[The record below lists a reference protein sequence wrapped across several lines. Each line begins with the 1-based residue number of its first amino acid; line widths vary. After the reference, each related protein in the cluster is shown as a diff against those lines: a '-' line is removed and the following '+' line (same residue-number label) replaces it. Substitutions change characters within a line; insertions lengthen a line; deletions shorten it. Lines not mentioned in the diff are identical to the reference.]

1 MTTQVSEI
9 PTVAQLYQLKKL
21 SPDASTSVTPSQA
34 LNNKVS
40 IFRGNI
46 TKLRVDAI
54 VNAANKFLA
63 GGGGVD
69 GAIHAA
75 AGPGLSQ
82 ECSTLDGCETGS
94 AKITGAY
101 ELPCK
106 KVIHAVGPVY
116 SRPGRE
122 KCAALLASCYT
133 TSLQLAV
140 DNDCKSIVFS
150 GLSTGVYGYP
160 SQDAASVA
168 TKAVRGFLEG
178 AAGDKIDRVI
188 FCTFEMKDVHA
199 YNDWTP
205 LAFPPTEQDLKGG
218 DQANESEQGKG
229 GEPAEQ
235 PDVVKAKEATD
246 DNEQTEASNKA
257 EKAEVV
263 GAGETVVG
271 STSGNVS
278 GSHATVDDLPE
289 VPKAEP
295 STGDEPES
303 KRQKQQQPSDS

>member
-1 MTTQVSEI
+1 MATQVSDI

-21 SPDASTSVTPSQA
+21 SPPATETGTSVTPSEA

-46 TKLRVDAI
+46 TKLQVDAI
-54 VNAANKFLA
+54 VNAANKYLA

-75 AGPGLSQ
+75 AGPGLLQ
-82 ECSTLDGCETGS
+82 ECSTLGGCKTGS

-116 SRPGRE
+116 SRSDRE
-122 KCAALLASCYT
+122 KSAELLASCYT

-140 DNDCKSIVFS
+140 DNDCKSVAFS
-150 GLSTGVYGYP
+150 GISTGVYGYP
-160 SQDAASVA
+160 SHDAASVA

-178 AAGDKIDRVI
+178 ASGDKIDRVI
-188 FCTFEMKDVHA
+188 FCTFEMKDVNA
-199 YNDWTP
+199 YNDWVP
-205 LAFPPTEQDLKGG
+205 RVFPPAGQDLKGG
-218 DQANESEQGKG
+218 DQANESKQ
-229 GEPAEQ
+229 AE
-235 PDVVKAKEATD
+235 DSDKSK
-246 DNEQTEASNKA
+246 
-257 EKAEVV
+257 KAEVV
-263 GAGETVVG
+263 EAGGATIGGASEK
-271 STSGNVS
+271 VS
-278 GSHATVDDLPE
+278 GSQTTVDDLPE

-295 STGDEPES
+295 STEDGPEP
-303 KRQKQQQPSDS
+303 KRQKQQPSDP

>member
-1 MTTQVSEI
+1 MLTSYLSKRLSSLSSAAKMATQVSDI

-21 SPDASTSVTPSQA
+21 SPPATETGTSVTPSEA

-46 TKLRVDAI
+46 TKLQVDAI
-54 VNAANKFLA
+54 VNAANKYLA

-75 AGPGLSQ
+75 AGPGLLQ
-82 ECSTLDGCETGS
+82 ECSTLGGCKTGS

-116 SRPGRE
+116 SRSERE
-122 KCAALLASCYT
+122 KSAQLLASCYT

-140 DNDCKSIVFS
+140 DNDCKSVAFS
-150 GLSTGVYGYP
+150 GISTGVYGYP

-178 AAGDKIDRVI
+178 ASGDMIDRVI
-188 FCTFEMKDVHA
+188 FCTFEMKDVNA
-199 YNDWTP
+199 YNDW
-205 LAFPPTEQDLKGG
+205 
-218 DQANESEQGKG
+218 
-229 GEPAEQ
+229 
-235 PDVVKAKEATD
+235 
-246 DNEQTEASNKA
+246 
-257 EKAEVV
+257 
-263 GAGETVVG
+263 
-271 STSGNVS
+271 
-278 GSHATVDDLPE
+278 
-289 VPKAEP
+289 VP
-295 STGDEPES
+295 
-303 KRQKQQQPSDS
+303 